1 MISKDKQYKTK
12 GGQEVRIYST
22 EAGGLFPVH
31 GSVKVNGGKEWI
43 HKIWTDQGCGNSSSN
58 NIESSRVRGLDLIE
72 IVPKVKVWVE
82 YYLDR
87 YGNFI
92 TARYF
97 SEDTYLTYKAGGE
110 SCPTRTH
117 LKLDVFEYEPKPE
130 TK

>member
-1 MISKDKQYKTK
+1 MISKDKQYTTRE
-12 GGQEVRIYST
+12 GQEVRIYAIDGKGSY
-22 EAGGLFPVH
+22 PIH
-31 GSVKVNGGKEWI
+31 GAVLINEGWDEKTWNHDGSFDRE
-43 HKIWTDQGCGNSSSN
+43 
-58 NIESSRVRGLDLIE
+58 ESRFDLIE

-117 LKLDVFEYEPKPE
+117 LKVEVFEYEPKPE

>member
-1 MISKDKQYKTK
+1 MISKDKQYTTRA
-12 GGQEVRIYST
+12 GREVRIYATDGYGS
-22 EAGGLFPVH
+22 FPIH
-31 GSVKVNGGKEWI
+31 GAYMNADGWEECIWRKDGKLS
-43 HKIWTDQGCGNSSSN
+43 DSSKTT
-58 NIESSRVRGLDLIE
+58 LDLIE

-92 TARYF
+92 TARYC
-97 SEDTYLTYKAGGE
+97 SEDTYLTYKAGGK

>member
-1 MISKDKQYKTK
+1 MISKDKQYTTRD
-12 GGQEVRIYST
+12 GREVRIYAT
-22 EAGGLFPVH
+22 DGAGTFPIH
-31 GSVKVNGGKEWI
+31 GAVLN
-43 HKIWTDQGCGNSSSN
+43 QGVWEINTWRKDGRTYVPIDS
-58 NIESSRVRGLDLIE
+58 IIDLIE

-97 SEDTYLTYKAGGE
+97 SEDTYLTYKAGGKI
-110 SCPTRTH
+110 CPTRTH

>member
-1 MISKDKQYKTK
+1 MISKDKQYTTRD
-12 GGQEVRIYST
+12 GREVRIYAIDGIGKFPIHGAVLT
-22 EAGGLFPVH
+22 DEGWDETTWREDGRFGGNEGTH
-31 GSVKVNGGKEWI
+31 
-43 HKIWTDQGCGNSSSN
+43 
-58 NIESSRVRGLDLIE
+58 LDLIE

-92 TARYF
+92 TARYC

>member
-1 MISKDKQYKTK
+1 MISKDKQYKTRE
-12 GGQEVRIYST
+12 GLEVRIYATDGMGEFSIHGAVLIDEGWEDQT
-22 EAGGLFPVH
+22 WKQDGGF
-31 GSVKVNGGKEWI
+31 NR
-43 HKIWTDQGCGNSSSN
+43 
-58 NIESSRVRGLDLIE
+58 ESSLFDLIE

-97 SEDTYLTYKAGGE
+97 SEDTYLTYKAGGKI
-110 SCPTRTH
+110 CPTRTH
-117 LKLDVFEYEPKPE
+117 LKVEVFEYEPKPE